1 MLVGLRAV
9 WYCFLVVSGKSS
21 TVLAVLYCF
30 LAWYTNLATRKQKRN
45 ESLQS
50 SSSFIARARA
60 RFKIARAIRC
70 SVVDIKT
77 ERIRC
82 PAVDI
87 KTDSR
92 YVSIEA
98 YPFALPCGERIEGE
112 YIDACSRASGF
123 VLRLVLPMEGP
134 PKLSLRWAR
143 CLTTG
148 SVYFVFRL

>member
-1 MLVGLRAV
+1 MYSGTVVLLFIFVLVGLRAV

-21 TVLAVLYCF
+21 TVLVVLYCF
-30 LAWYTNLATRKQKRN
+30 LTWYTNLATRKQKRN

-60 RFKIARAIRC
+60 RSKIARAIRC
-70 SVVDIKT
+70 SAVDIKT

-112 YIDACSRASGF
+112 
-123 VLRLVLPMEGP
+123 
-134 PKLSLRWAR
+134 
-143 CLTTG
+143 
-148 SVYFVFRL
+148 

>member
-1 MLVGLRAV
+1 MYSGTVVLLFIFVLVGLRAV

-21 TVLAVLYCF
+21 TVIAVLYCF
-30 LAWYTNLATRKQKRN
+30 LAWYTNLGTRKQKRN

-60 RFKIARAIRC
+60 RSKIARAIRC
-70 SVVDIKT
+70 SAVDIKT

-98 YPFALPCGERIEGE
+98 YPLALPCGE
-112 YIDACSRASGF
+112 
-123 VLRLVLPMEGP
+123 
-134 PKLSLRWAR
+134 
-143 CLTTG
+143 
-148 SVYFVFRL
+148 